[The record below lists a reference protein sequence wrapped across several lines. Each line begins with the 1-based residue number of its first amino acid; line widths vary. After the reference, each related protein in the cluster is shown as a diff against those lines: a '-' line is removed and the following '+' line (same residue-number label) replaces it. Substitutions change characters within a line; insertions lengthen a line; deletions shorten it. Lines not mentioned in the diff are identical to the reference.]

1 MAVTI
6 FIKNHKGQAYTVQ
19 LDDTEFQ
26 GATVLDLKKKIEA
39 LERIPVSQQRL
50 IFNGREVNDNFLLSY
65 YGIQNASHI
74 YSNLRLRG
82 GAEPGGPGDPG
93 LGDKDG
99 KNRSNERLAD
109 F

>member
-6 FIKNHKGQAYTVQ
+6 FIKNEKGQAYTVA

-26 GATVLDLKKKIEA
+26 GTTVLDLKKKIEA
-39 LERIPVSQQRL
+39 LERIPVSQQQL
-50 IFNGREVNDNFLLSY
+50 IFNGRELNDNFLSY
-65 YGIQNASHI
+65 YGIRNASLI
-74 YSNLRLRG
+74 YANLRLRG

-99 KNRSNERLAD
+99 KNRSKEKLWW
-109 F
+109 FF